1 MKSRYCRS
9 NKWGGDMKIEDELE
23 YKWLIACK
31 DDCAFI
37 SALKSLG
44 VDRKCPFVKL
54 LETVFEKR
62 LADEV
67 REEQLKEFPDE
78 R

>member
-1 MKSRYCRS
+1 MTGRYCCS
-9 NKWGGDMKIEDELE
+9 KEGSDMKIEDELE

-31 DDCAFI
+31 DECAFI

-44 VDRKCPFVKL
+44 VYRKCPFVKL

-62 LADEV
+62 IADEV
-67 REEQLKEFPDE
+67 REEQLREYPDE

>member
-1 MKSRYCRS
+1 MKR
-9 NKWGGDMKIEDELE
+9 EDELE

-31 DDCAFI
+31 DECAFI

-62 LADEV
+62 LVDDA
-67 REEQLKEFPDE
+67 RELTD
-78 R
+78 